1 MAILF
6 KQFKLNFISLIPI
19 LLLFIISLN
28 GNSVID
34 FRFFSVNIHYI
45 LIYFWVLRRPQLM
58 GIGYIFLSGIITDV
72 VLGLPIGTS
81 SLTLLVIAGVAA
93 YVRVVTVRISLVN
106 DWLSFIPA
114 LLIANFVYFLRVG
127 PGNEKRYGQDS
138 EDAESRHF
146 QSRPDRVRSFF
157 DGTLLALH
165 FGLYDALNVPGRYGF
180 DELLVLVV
188 QSP

>member
-114 LLIANFVYFLRVG
+114 LLIANFVYFLVLYFSNY
-127 PGNEKRYGQDS
+127 PIDYLYLFSNS
-138 EDAESRHF
+138 IF
-146 QSRPDRVRSFF
+146 TLFF
-157 DGTLLALH
+157 
-165 FGLYDALNVPGRYGF
+165 YP
-180 DELLVLVV
+180 VLWMLF
-188 QSP
+188 SIIIKFTE

>member
-93 YVRVVTVRISLVN
+93 YVRVVTVRVSLVN

-114 LLIANFVYFLRVG
+114 LLIANFVYFLVLYFSNY
-127 PGNEKRYGQDS
+127 PINYLYLFNNS
-138 EDAESRHF
+138 IF
-146 QSRPDRVRSFF
+146 TLFF
-157 DGTLLALH
+157 
-165 FGLYDALNVPGRYGF
+165 YP
-180 DELLVLVV
+180 VLWMLF
-188 QSP
+188 SIIIRFTE

>member
-114 LLIANFVYFLRVG
+114 ILLANFVYFLVLYFSNY
-127 PGNEKRYGQDS
+127 PIDYLYLFSNS
-138 EDAESRHF
+138 IF
-146 QSRPDRVRSFF
+146 TLFF
-157 DGTLLALH
+157 
-165 FGLYDALNVPGRYGF
+165 YP
-180 DELLVLVV
+180 VLWMLF
-188 QSP
+188 SIIIRFTE

>member
-93 YVRVVTVRISLVN
+93 YVRVVTVRVSLGN

-114 LLIANFVYFLRVG
+114 LLIANFVYFLVLYFSNY
-127 PGNEKRYGQDS
+127 PIDYLYLFSNS
-138 EDAESRHF
+138 IF
-146 QSRPDRVRSFF
+146 TLFF
-157 DGTLLALH
+157 
-165 FGLYDALNVPGRYGF
+165 YP
-180 DELLVLVV
+180 VLWMLF
-188 QSP
+188 SIIIKFTE

>member
-45 LIYFWVLRRPQLM
+45 LIYFWVLKRPQLM

-93 YVRVVTVRISLVN
+93 YVRVVTVRVSLVN

-114 LLIANFVYFLRVG
+114 LLIANFVYFLVLYFSNY
-127 PGNEKRYGQDS
+127 PIDYLYLFNNS
-138 EDAESRHF
+138 IF
-146 QSRPDRVRSFF
+146 TLFF
-157 DGTLLALH
+157 
-165 FGLYDALNVPGRYGF
+165 YP
-180 DELLVLVV
+180 VLWMLF
-188 QSP
+188 SIIIRFIE

>member
-19 LLLFIISLN
+19 LILFIISLN

-93 YVRVVTVRISLVN
+93 YVRVVTVRVSLGN

-114 LLIANFVYFLRVG
+114 LLIANFVYFLVLYFSNY
-127 PGNEKRYGQDS
+127 PIDYLYLFNNS
-138 EDAESRHF
+138 IF
-146 QSRPDRVRSFF
+146 TLFF
-157 DGTLLALH
+157 
-165 FGLYDALNVPGRYGF
+165 YP
-180 DELLVLVV
+180 VLWMLF
-188 QSP
+188 SIIIRFTE

>member
-1 MAILF
+1 MAIIF
-6 KQFKLNFISLIPI
+6 KQFKLNFICLITI

-72 VLGLPIGTS
+72 VLGHPIGTS

-93 YVRVVTVRISLVN
+93 YVRVVTVRVSLGN

-114 LLIANFVYFLRVG
+114 LLISNFVYFLVLYFSNY
-127 PGNEKRYGQDS
+127 PIDYLYLFNNS
-138 EDAESRHF
+138 IF
-146 QSRPDRVRSFF
+146 TLFF
-157 DGTLLALH
+157 
-165 FGLYDALNVPGRYGF
+165 YP
-180 DELLVLVV
+180 VLWMLF
-188 QSP
+188 SIIIRFTE

>member
-6 KQFKLNFISLIPI
+6 KQFKLNFIGLIPI

-114 LLIANFVYFLRVG
+114 LLIANFVYFLVLYFSNY
-127 PGNEKRYGQDS
+127 PIDYLYLFSNS
-138 EDAESRHF
+138 IF
-146 QSRPDRVRSFF
+146 TLFF
-157 DGTLLALH
+157 
-165 FGLYDALNVPGRYGF
+165 YP
-180 DELLVLVV
+180 VLWMLF
-188 QSP
+188 SIIIKFTE

>member
-93 YVRVVTVRISLVN
+93 YVRVVTVRVSLVN

-114 LLIANFVYFLRVG
+114 LLIANFVYFLVLYFSNY
-127 PGNEKRYGQDS
+127 PINYLYLFNNS
-138 EDAESRHF
+138 IF
-146 QSRPDRVRSFF
+146 TLFF
-157 DGTLLALH
+157 
-165 FGLYDALNVPGRYGF
+165 YP
-180 DELLVLVV
+180 VLWMLF
-188 QSP
+188 SIIIKFTE

>member
-114 LLIANFVYFLRVG
+114 LLIANFVYFLVLYFSNY
-127 PGNEKRYGQDS
+127 PIDYLYLFNNS
-138 EDAESRHF
+138 IF
-146 QSRPDRVRSFF
+146 
-157 DGTLLALH
+157 TLL
-165 FGLYDALNVPGRYGF
+165 FYP
-180 DELLVLVV
+180 VLWMLF
-188 QSP
+188 SIIIRFTE

>member
-81 SLTLLVIAGVAA
+81 SLTLLVIAAVAA
-93 YVRVVTVRISLVN
+93 YVRVVTVRVSLVN

-114 LLIANFVYFLRVG
+114 LLIANFVYFLVLYFSNY
-127 PGNEKRYGQDS
+127 PIDYLYLFNNS
-138 EDAESRHF
+138 IF
-146 QSRPDRVRSFF
+146 TLFF
-157 DGTLLALH
+157 
-165 FGLYDALNVPGRYGF
+165 YP
-180 DELLVLVV
+180 VLWMLF
-188 QSP
+188 SIIIRFTE

>member
-93 YVRVVTVRISLVN
+93 YVRVVTVRVSLVN

-114 LLIANFVYFLRVG
+114 LLIANFVY
-127 PGNEKRYGQDS
+127 
-138 EDAESRHF
+138 
-146 QSRPDRVRSFF
+146 
-157 DGTLLALH
+157 
-165 FGLYDALNVPGRYGF
+165 
-180 DELLVLVV
+180 LLVLYFSNYPIDYLYLFNNSIFTLLFYPVLWMLF
-188 QSP
+188 SIIIRFTE

>member
-93 YVRVVTVRISLVN
+93 YVRVVTVRVSLVN

-114 LLIANFVYFLRVG
+114 LLIANFVYFLVLYFSDY
-127 PGNEKRYGQDS
+127 PIDYLYLFSNS
-138 EDAESRHF
+138 IF
-146 QSRPDRVRSFF
+146 
-157 DGTLLALH
+157 TLL
-165 FGLYDALNVPGRYGF
+165 FYP
-180 DELLVLVV
+180 VLWMLF
-188 QSP
+188 SIIIRFTE